1 MDRFCNGKPLW
12 DSNLTW
18 DGDWPEFTECFQ
30 DTILVWIAS
39 GWLWTTAPF
48 YVIYLAKLSSTR
60 CQWTLK
66 TYTKLVLTVLL
77 LALKSMDV
85 VFAVSKLTNDWMK
98 ASVFAP
104 ILEGIT
110 LILIMIFIAME
121 RQKGLVTSG
130 ILFIYWT
137 LSLLSS
143 IIPCYSK
150 IIKKEYETK
159 LFEFVI
165 FYLSFT
171 FTVIQW
177 ILNSIAENHLP
188 QTDLNPEQNSSFLSR
203 ITFSWMTRLM
213 MQGYKKPLTEDSVF
227 GLKQRDTSQE
237 AYSRFYNNWVTECAS
252 SKHEYETAN
261 HQYHLQE
268 AESETSYL
276 FVKSHKNIK
285 SQQHVNKPSLIKVLC
300 RTFAVQLFIANIWK
314 IVYDVTLF
322 ISPFLLKML
331 IDYTAAS
338 KDPEIS
344 NFTQMWKGYSLVAA
358 FFVTILIQSLMFH
371 QQSFWSMT
379 LGMRVKSAL
388 MSAVYQKALRMTSEA
403 RQNSTVGE
411 IVNLMSIDA
420 QNIQDFISYFWVL
433 WSSPL
438 QSCFSL
444 YFLYD
449 TMGHS
454 MWSGIGVLLILIPL
468 NGFVISK
475 IHKLQAQQMRQKDER
490 IKLLSEV
497 LNGIKI
503 LKMYAWEMA
512 FKDKVLIIRNM
523 ELKIL
528 FKAAIY
534 RIVIIFSR
542 AVAPYF
548 VSLATFAT
556 YIFMSSDHYLDAKKA
571 FVAISLFN
579 ILRVAI
585 SFAPMAVNK
594 TIKASVSFHRLNKYL
609 NSKDLNPTNV
619 VHNTPKDDA
628 IVIEDGTFS
637 WDPDGGKCFRNINI
651 TIPEKKLV
659 AVVGHVGCGKSSLLS
674 SILGDMTKVKGSVRV
689 KGKISYVPQQAWIQN
704 ASVVDNILFG
714 CEMDPK
720 KYNDVV
726 DACALRTDLD
736 ILPASDRTELGEKG
750 INLSGGQKQRISL
763 ARAVY
768 HDTDIYLLDDPLSSV
783 DSNVGKHI
791 FEKVIGNTGLLSDKT
806 RVLVTHGLRWLP
818 FVDKIIVMVDGS
830 ISEIGTYEELLSHD
844 GAFAQF
850 LKIYIIETA
859 EDEDDPEEEKI
870 KTDISQRFISVGSG
884 DNYDRLLETQTD
896 DVKLLKKICESK
908 RLRNGSKL
916 SQESFVE
923 VPAQKSKLTTD
934 ETTEEGHVRLSVF
947 ITYAKAIGLV
957 LVGIIL
963 FVYALYQISSVLAN
977 IWLSQWTS
985 DSVLTNR
992 TIGKSDS
999 HTYMAKNNYYLL
1011 VYGGFGIAQAV
1022 FVLVFIGIFMVR
1034 SITATKLLHERL
1046 LHSVIRSPMSF
1057 FDTTPIGRI
1066 VNRFSADTDT
1076 IDNDLPTTVQ
1086 KWLECVFRVIST
1098 LVVISYSTPLFC
1110 AVIVPFGIAYFFLQR
1125 FYVATSRQLK
1135 RLQSKTR
1142 SPIYSHFSETISG
1155 ATVIR
1160 AYCAEE
1166 SFIKTSNDRINL
1178 NQRFQYAII
1187 SANRWLGIRLEFFGN
1202 IIICSAALLAVLSR
1216 GSIDGAIVG
1225 LSISYALQMTDNLNW
1240 FVRMTS
1246 DLETNIVSV
1255 ERVKEYTDIPA
1266 EAELY
1271 NDYQLPVNTN
1281 QHGVIEF
1288 QQYSTRYRD
1297 GLSLVLKN
1305 ITFRIEPGEKVGI
1318 VGRTGAGKTSLSQA
1332 IFRLIEPTTGRI
1344 IVDGEDISMMGL
1356 HDCRSKVTVLPQDPV
1371 LFSGSLRMNIDPM
1384 DHHTDEQIWR
1394 ALEHA
1399 HIKNFI
1405 QHLPSKLDYDCG
1417 EGGQNLSIGQRQL
1430 ISLARSI
1437 LRKSKILILDEA
1449 TAAVDMEKDALIQ
1462 QTIREEFSEC
1472 TVLTI
1477 AHRLNTV
1484 MDYNRIMVLDNGKII
1499 QFDTPEN
1506 LLRNPGG
1513 LFYQLAKDSGII

>member
-1 MDRFCNGKPLW
+1 M
-12 DSNLTW
+12 
-18 DGDWPEFTECFQ
+18 
-30 DTILVWIAS
+30 
-39 GWLWTTAPF
+39 APT
-48 YVIYLAKLSSTR
+48 KRNSCTGQ
-60 CQWTLK
+60 CQNI
-66 TYTKLVLTVLL
+66 VH
-77 LALKSMDV
+77 
-85 VFAVSKLTNDWMK
+85 
-98 ASVFAP
+98 
-104 ILEGIT
+104 
-110 LILIMIFIAME
+110 
-121 RQKGLVTSG
+121 
-130 ILFIYWT
+130 
-137 LSLLSS
+137 
-143 IIPCYSK
+143 
-150 IIKKEYETK
+150 ETK
-159 LFEFVI
+159 
-165 FYLSFT
+165 Y
-171 FTVIQW
+171 
-177 ILNSIAENHLP
+177 
-188 QTDLNPEQNSSFLSR
+188 
-203 ITFSWMTRLM
+203 
-213 MQGYKKPLTEDSVF
+213 
-227 GLKQRDTSQE
+227 
-237 AYSRFYNNWVTECAS
+237 
-252 SKHEYETAN
+252 
-261 HQYHLQE
+261 
-268 AESETSYL
+268 
-276 FVKSHKNIK
+276 
-285 SQQHVNKPSLIKVLC
+285 
-300 RTFAVQLFIANIWK
+300 
-314 IVYDVTLF
+314 
-322 ISPFLLKML
+322 
-331 IDYTAAS
+331 
-338 KDPEIS
+338 
-344 NFTQMWKGYSLVAA
+344 
-358 FFVTILIQSLMFH
+358 
-371 QQSFWSMT
+371 
-379 LGMRVKSAL
+379 
-388 MSAVYQKALRMTSEA
+388 
-403 RQNSTVGE
+403 
-411 IVNLMSIDA
+411 
-420 QNIQDFISYFWVL
+420 
-433 WSSPL
+433 
-438 QSCFSL
+438 
-444 YFLYD
+444 
-449 TMGHS
+449 
-454 MWSGIGVLLILIPL
+454 
-468 NGFVISK
+468 
-475 IHKLQAQQMRQKDER
+475 
-490 IKLLSEV
+490 
-497 LNGIKI
+497 
-503 LKMYAWEMA
+503 
-512 FKDKVLIIRNM
+512 
-523 ELKIL
+523 
-528 FKAAIY
+528 
-534 RIVIIFSR
+534 
-542 AVAPYF
+542 
-548 VSLATFAT
+548 
-556 YIFMSSDHYLDAKKA
+556 
-571 FVAISLFN
+571 
-579 ILRVAI
+579 
-585 SFAPMAVNK
+585 
-594 TIKASVSFHRLNKYL
+594 
-609 NSKDLNPTNV
+609 
-619 VHNTPKDDA
+619 DA

-704 ASVVDNILFG
+704 ASVEDNILFG
-714 CEMDPK
+714 CEMDQK
-720 KYNDVV
+720 KYKDVI

-736 ILPASDRTELGEKG
+736 ILPASDRTELGEKCIVNPRNQMYQSLDGVFREEGERWMYQSLDGVFREEGERWMYQSLDGVFREERERWMYQSLDGVFREEGERWMYQSLDGVFREKGSGDG

-850 LKIYIIETA
+850 LKMYIIETA

-896 DVKLLKKICESK
+896 DVKLLMKICESK

-923 VPAQKSKLTTD
+923 VPVQKSKLTTD
-934 ETTEEGHVRLSVF
+934 ETTEEGHVRLSIF

-957 LVGIIL
+957 IVGIIL

-992 TIGKSDS
+992 TIGKPDS

-1011 VYGGFGIAQAV
+1011 VYGGFGIAQ
-1022 FVLVFIGIFMVR
+1022 
-1034 SITATKLLHERL
+1034 
-1046 LHSVIRSPMSF
+1046 
-1057 FDTTPIGRI
+1057 
-1066 VNRFSADTDT
+1066 DT

-1110 AVIVPFGIAYFFLQR
+1110 AVIVPFGVAYFFLQR

-1160 AYCAEE
+1160 AYCAEKL
-1166 SFIKTSNDRINL
+1166 FIKTSNDRINL

-1216 GSIDGAIVG
+1216 GSIEGAIVG

-1271 NDYQLPVNTN
+1271 NDYKLPVNTN
-1281 QHGVIEF
+1281 QQGVIEF
-1288 QQYSTRYRD
+1288 QQYSTSYRD

-1305 ITFRIEPGEKVGI
+1305 ITFKIEPGEKVGI

-1384 DHHTDEQIWR
+1384 EHHTDDQIWR

-1399 HIKNFI
+1399 HIKDFI

-1506 LLRNPGG
+1506 LLRHPGG

>member
-30 DTILVWIAS
+30 DTILVWITS

-48 YVIYLAKLSSTR
+48 YVIYLAQLSSTR
-60 CQWTLK
+60 CQWTWK

-77 LALKSMDV
+77 LALQSMDV

-104 ILEGIT
+104 IIEGIT
-110 LILIMIFIAME
+110 LILIMIYIAME

-143 IIPCYSK
+143 IIPFYSK

-177 ILNSIAENHLP
+177 ILNSIAENHL
-188 QTDLNPEQNSSFLSR
+188 QQKDMNPEQESSFLSR

-252 SKHEYETAN
+252 ASHEYETAN

-276 FVKSHKNIK
+276 LLKSLKNIK
-285 SQQHVNKPSLIKVLC
+285 SQQHQTKPSLIKVLC

-344 NFTQMWKGYSLVAA
+344 NFTQEWKGYSLVAA

-379 LGMRVKSAL
+379 LGMRVRSAL

-503 LKMYAWEMA
+503 LKLYAWEMA

-594 TIKASVSFHRLNKYL
+594 TIKASVSFHRLNRYL
-609 NSKDLNPTNV
+609 NSKDLNQTNV

-714 CEMDPK
+714 CGMDQK
-720 KYNDVV
+720 KYKDVI
-726 DACALRTDLD
+726 DACALRTELD

-850 LKIYIIETA
+850 LKMYIIETA

-870 KTDISQRFISVGSG
+870 KTDISQRLISGGSG

-896 DVKLLKKICESK
+896 DVKLLMKICESK

-923 VPAQKSKLTTD
+923 VPIQKSKLTTD
-934 ETTEEGHVRLSVF
+934 ETTEEGHVRLSIF

-957 LVGIIL
+957 IVGIIL

-992 TIGKSDS
+992 TLGKPDS

-1110 AVIVPFGIAYFFLQR
+1110 AVIVPFGVAYFFLQR

-1160 AYCAEE
+1160 AYCAEK

-1216 GSIDGAIVG
+1216 GSIEGAIVG

-1271 NDYQLPVNTN
+1271 NDYKLPVNTN
-1281 QHGVIEF
+1281 QQGVIEF

-1305 ITFRIEPGEKVGI
+1305 ITFKIEPGEKVGI

-1384 DHHTDEQIWR
+1384 EHHTDDQIWR

-1399 HIKNFI
+1399 HIKDFI

-1506 LLRNPGG
+1506 LLRHPGG